1 MEDNTF
7 ANMFEICYETL
18 IDMFIKRKYI
28 TEVQLNQIKDNFYNF
43 GLNNK
48 IETYDLTTSYVIKKI
63 QTVTKS
69 TRQNK
74 SKKENTDLS
83 LSTGINPSTIG
94 KNNILLYC
102 DKSTAKKDNESTDN
116 VIEIYMGDWLYNPL
130 LNERQSEYEKL
141 DTEHKQLLLEFY
153 DIKET
158 NLPKIDITD
167 KISRF
172 FDCKN
177 GDILKITRYTSKNG
191 IQYYYRIVRVIV

>member
-18 IDMFIKRKYI
+18 VDMFIKRKYI
-28 TEVQLNQIKDNFYNF
+28 TEVQLNQIKENFYNF
-43 GLNNK
+43 GIDNK
-48 IETYDLTTSYVIKKI
+48 IETYDLTKSYFIKKI

-74 SKKENTDLS
+74 SKNNSS
-83 LSTGINPSTIG
+83 LTLNSSEGQNTIG
-94 KNNILLYC
+94 KNIILLYC
-102 DKSTAKKDNESTDN
+102 DKSTAKKDNESTEN

-141 DTEHKQLLLEFY
+141 DTEQKQLLLEFY

-158 NLPKIDITD
+158 NLPKIDINE
-167 KISRF
+167 KISKF
-172 FDCKN
+172 YDCKN

-191 IQYYYRIVRVIV
+191 IQYYYRIVRAIV